1 MPIDLTALIDHHAQ
15 LPKYIQLA
23 VSLREAIDDG
33 RLTPGEELPSEQRL
47 IEATDVS
54 RDTVRK
60 AIGRLANEGI
70 VIVRHG
76 APTKVAE
83 AAPQRAVDASRY
95 AKTLRLLKSGQ
106 PHPLTSAFTEDH
118 GITWDQYKV
127 EMQVAIEPATAE
139 DARRLL
145 LPEGSDLLRRRFV
158 KYAKGQ
164 PMELQR
170 SAISW
175 KLAGGTP
182 LIDPGQQPWPGGT
195 IAELFSLGLEV
206 TRVTHDAEARMPRD
220 DERKALRMQKPG
232 PVISM
237 VRVFWVGE
245 RPVEASRVISPGD
258 RAVLHYE
265 VELDLSEG

>member
-15 LPKYIQLA
+15 LPKYRQLA
-23 VSLREAIDDG
+23 ASLREAIDDG
-33 RLTPGEELPSEQRL
+33 RLTPGEELPSEAEMMEGTGLSRGSIRDALGILESEAL
-47 IEATDVS
+47 IVKRSGAATRV
-54 RDTVRK
+54 RDT
-60 AIGRLANEGI
+60 
-70 VIVRHG
+70 
-76 APTKVAE
+76 P
-83 AAPQRAVDASRY
+83 PQRPIDAERY
-95 AKTLRLLKSGQ
+95 GRTLRLLKSGE
-106 PHPLTSAFTEDH
+106 PHPLTSAFTEHH
-118 GITWDQYKV
+118 GISWPQYTVDAHVTK
-127 EMQVAIEPATAE
+127 EPATAE

-170 SAISW
+170 SAIPW

-220 DERKALRMQKPG
+220 DERKALRMETPG